1 MNKQSLSIF
10 VLMTLFSLTGYTGN
24 GVERFVMNP
33 NIARTMSERAQTKL
47 VAFISEKCRPSL
59 LNSKKV
65 DAKLV
70 DLVTNKVDQGII
82 DYTYTVNVQFQG
94 MDHADSESA
103 QITLTDYAGTNPT
116 VDWVQI
122 EKVEMTHNQTCDLN

>member
-1 MNKQSLSIF
+1 MHIGASSYLRLQF
-10 VLMTLFSLTGYTGN
+10 
-24 GVERFVMNP
+24 
-33 NIARTMSERAQTKL
+33 
-47 VAFISEKCRPSL
+47 FI
-59 LNSKKV
+59 KV

-116 VDWVQI
+116 VDWVKI